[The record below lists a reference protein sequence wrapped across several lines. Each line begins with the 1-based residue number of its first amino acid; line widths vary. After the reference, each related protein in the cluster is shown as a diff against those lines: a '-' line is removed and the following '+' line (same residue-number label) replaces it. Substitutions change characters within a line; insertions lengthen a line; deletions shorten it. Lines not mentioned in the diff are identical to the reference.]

1 MDGLS
6 KGDPMRVEDHVSK
19 RVRRMRRRLA
29 VPLGLLLMASIAGC
43 GTNGLLGTNGQW
55 EVVPLISRV
64 TNLSDSACKDSFSQ
78 QLASALVKQG
88 ETTVAANEMS
98 KDTMSALSYS
108 RTPKMFYAF
117 SPSDLR
123 YGFFVQNREGGCVLR
138 LYERQKRVF
147 GNKKATLT
155 NGVNYFATG
164 QLAGCSCSKNE
175 FPPDED

>member
-1 MDGLS
+1 
-6 KGDPMRVEDHVSK
+6 MRVEDHFPM
-19 RVRRMRRRLA
+19 RMRRRLA
-29 VPLGLLLMASIAGC
+29 VPLGLLLLASLAGC
-43 GTNGLLGTNGQW
+43 ETNGLSGDDGHWT
-55 EVVPLISRV
+55 VVPLISRV

-88 ETTVAANEMS
+88 ETTDAANEMS
-98 KDTMSALSYS
+98 KDTVSALSYS
-108 RTPKMFYAF
+108 RTSKMFYAY

-123 YGFFVQNREGGCVLR
+123 YGFFVQNRKEGCVLR
-138 LYERQKRVF
+138 MYERQKTVF

-155 NGVNYFATG
+155 NSVNYFATG